1 MDAKQPKPPEEAK
14 DGENLE
20 STGGDGDSLE
30 GSANGSDA
38 NVTDATKKEG
48 DAVPTQ
54 SQKKGFKQKLQKFN
68 IYLLMFI
75 FVLVIAGGIVLVGYY
90 QGQKAS
96 SNAQLKTSTLNQNT
110 LNQLA
115 NSDATIGNTS
125 EVLNVESSA
134 VFAGNVL
141 VRNDLQV
148 AGSISIGGTVAL
160 TNLAVTGSTSLG
172 ALSVSKN
179 LALTGNAS
187 IQGGVT
193 IAQSLQVNGSG
204 TFSGSLST
212 PQLTTTNFQLNGDLN
227 LTHHITAGGPTPDH
241 SAGSAV
247 GGGGTTTVGGSD
259 TSGSITVNTGSN
271 PTSGCFIT
279 VLFAQPFN
287 ATPHVIVTPIG
298 LAAGGLDWYVTRTST
313 QFSVCDASNPP
324 SGSSFGFD
332 YFVLD

>member
-1 MDAKQPKPPEEAK
+1 MDANQPKPPEEAK

-20 STGGDGDSLE
+20 SQEGGGDSLE
-30 GSANGSDA
+30 SGASGTDL
-38 NVTDATKKEG
+38 NVTDATKKDG
-48 DAVPTQ
+48 STASVPQ
-54 SQKKGFKQKLQKFN
+54 QKKTFKQKLQKFN
-68 IYLLMFI
+68 LYLLLFM
-75 FVLVIAGGIVLVGYY
+75 FVLVIAGGIVIVGYF
-90 QGQKAS
+90 QGQKAANNS
-96 SNAQLKTSTLNQNT
+96 QLKTSNLTQNT

-115 NSDATIGNTS
+115 SSDATVGNTS

-141 VRNDLQV
+141 IRNDLQV

-160 TNLAVTGSTSLG
+160 TNLAVAGSASLG

-193 IAQSLQVNGSG
+193 IAQSLQVNGGG
-204 TFSGSLST
+204 TFSGSIST
-212 PQLTTTNFQLNGDLN
+212 PQLTTNNFQLNGDLT
-227 LTHHITAGGPTPDH
+227 LTHHITAGGPTPGH
-241 SAGSAV
+241 TAGSAV
-247 GGGGTTTVGGSD
+247 GGGGTATVGGSD

-271 PTSGCFIT
+271 PAAGCFIT
-279 VLFAQPFN
+279 VNFAQPFN
-287 ATPHVIVTPIG
+287 ATPHVLVTPIG
-298 LAAGGLDWYVTRTST
+298 LAAGGLAWYVTRTTT

-324 SGSSFGFD
+324 SGSSFDFD